1 VGRTGPDKI
10 KPFMISGGVVYI
22 NNAVIKDLNAS
33 NITVSYLSALQANLG
48 DITAGNITLG
58 QGYAGS
64 WSYMRTRAAKWW
76 SDGVTGLIAAGYG
89 PTNSF
94 FFDVTAGPSYI
105 RMSDGASV
113 GTSAEISFGY
123 GKFYANSAGAVIAD
137 NVDIR
142 RRVVLET
149 GQADPADM
157 VYATGNEYDMAW
169 DTFNGI
175 WVKNW
180 DYGGPN
186 SVFTKEIEL
195 IVLTNIYDAN
205 AQNPTNNQP
214 YYVAA
219 TPNGAF
225 RQWVGNASDYYVTV
239 TARAI
244 PVRAYSNVGQY
255 ANDYRLA
262 IVFHYYVR
270 LLAGSFTQFQ
280 LPLIDW
286 TLYKL

>member
-1 VGRTGPDKI
+1 
-10 KPFMISGGVVYI
+10 MISGGVVYI

-113 GTSAEISFGY
+113 GTSAEISLGY
-123 GKFYANSAGAVIAD
+123 GKFVANSSGAVIAD
-137 NVDIR
+137 TVDIR

-149 GQADPADM
+149 GQADPPTILKSVRDQLM
-157 VYATGNEYDMAW
+157 VMGESGWTETYPTRGAGETWTD
-169 DTFNGI
+169 
-175 WVKNW
+175 
-180 DYGGPN
+180 
-186 SVFTKEIEL
+186 EIEMV
-195 IVLTNIYDAN
+195 VLTNRYDSTAWDIYGS
-205 AQNPTNNQP
+205 NQP
-214 YYVAA
+214 YYVTA

-225 RQWVGNASDYYVTV
+225 RQWSGNASDYYVV
-239 TARAI
+239 ITARAV
-244 PVRAYSNVGQY
+244 PVRSYSNVGQY
-255 ANDYRLA
+255 ANDYRVA
-262 IVFHYYVR
+262 IVFHYYVK
-270 LLAGSFTQFQ
+270 LIAGSFSQFQ